1 MKKNILVIGMLDSI
15 HLSRWLEQFINDD
28 INFYLFPSKKYRKLN
43 QNLIRIAVNSNKAK
57 YVYHGNLSKYQY
69 SGYVDF
75 IKFEILKLGSFGSL
89 RRKSLEKLLKNKSFD
104 YIHAIEIQGAGYLL
118 GSIEKI
124 FWKNAKT
131 ILTNWGSDIFYF
143 SRFDEHRL
151 LIERILQK
159 VDFYSAECQRDYEL
173 ATNLHFK
180 GTFLP
185 CIPNAG
191 GFDVEDS
198 RIDYIDPDKRRQII
212 IKGYGGVFGRSDIPI
227 SLIENI
233 NSEFPDFNFY
243 LYSVTP
249 DALKLIEKL
258 PRHILK
264 QVRISKS
271 KDRLTQKDIMKEF
284 SKSRVYIGCSV
295 SDGISTSFL
304 ESLVTGAYPI
314 QTNTSCASEWI
325 LKGAIGSLVNLD
337 SREIFN
343 EIRTALSDDSLVNN
357 ASLISYQVSK
367 KYIAKSEIK
376 NIASE
381 FYS

>member
-15 HLSRWLEQFINDD
+15 HLSRWLEQFNNDD

-43 QNLIRIAVNSNKAK
+43 QNLIRIAVNSSKAQ
-57 YVYHGNLSKYQY
+57 YIYHGNLSKYKY

-75 IKFEILKLGSFGSL
+75 IKFEILKFGSL

-104 YIHAIEIQGAGYLL
+104 YIHAIEFQSAGYLL
-118 GSIEKI
+118 GSVDKTH
-124 FWKNAKT
+124 WKEAKT

-143 SRFDEHRL
+143 SRFDEHRS
-151 LIERILQK
+151 LIRGILQK

-173 ATNLHFK
+173 ATNLNFK

-191 GFDVEDS
+191 GFNVEDS

-212 IKGYGGVFGRSDIPI
+212 IKGYGGIFGRSDIPI
-227 SLIENI
+227 SLIEDI
-233 NSEFPDFNFY
+233 NSEFPEFNFY

-264 QVRISKS
+264 QIRFSKS
-271 KDRLTQKDIMKEF
+271 KDRLTQRDIMKEF
-284 SKSRVYIGCSV
+284 SKSRVYIGCSE

-314 QTNTSCASEWI
+314 QTNTSCANEWI

-337 SREIFN
+337 PQEILN
-343 EIRTALSDDSLVNN
+343 QIRTALRDDDLVNN
-357 ASLISYQVSK
+357 ASLINYQVSR
-367 KYIAKSEIK
+367 KYLAKSAIK
-376 NIASE
+376 KMASE
-381 FYS
+381 FYR

>member
-1 MKKNILVIGMLDSI
+1 MKKNVLVIGMLDSI
-15 HLSRWLEQFINDD
+15 HLSRWLEQFNNDD

-43 QNLIRIAVNSNKAK
+43 QNLIRIAVNSTKAQ
-57 YVYHGNLSKYQY
+57 YVHHGNLGKYKY

-75 IKFEILKLGSFGSL
+75 IKFEILKFGSL

-118 GSIEKI
+118 GSVEKI
-124 FWKNAKT
+124 HWKKAKT

-143 SRFDEHRL
+143 SRFDEHRS
-151 LIERILQK
+151 LIGRILQK

-173 ATNLHFK
+173 AANLHFE

-191 GFDVEDS
+191 GFNVEES

-264 QVRISKS
+264 QIRISKS

-284 SKSRVYIGCSV
+284 SKSRLYIGCSE

-304 ESLVTGAYPI
+304 EALVTGAYPI
-314 QTNTSCASEWI
+314 QTNTSCANEWI

-337 SREIFN
+337 SQEILN
-343 EIRTALSDDSLVNN
+343 EIRVALRDDDLVNN
-357 ASLISYQVSK
+357 ASLINYQVSR
-367 KYIAKSEIK
+367 KYLTKSEIEK
-376 NIASE
+376 IASE
-381 FYS
+381 FYR